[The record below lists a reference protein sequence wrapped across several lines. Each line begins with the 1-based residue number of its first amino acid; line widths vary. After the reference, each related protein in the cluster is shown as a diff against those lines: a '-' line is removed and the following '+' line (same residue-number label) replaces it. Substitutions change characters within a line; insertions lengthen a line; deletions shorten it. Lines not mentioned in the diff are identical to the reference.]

1 MSFDFGNMNPE
12 QVEAVKHIKGPCR
25 VIAGAGSGKTK
36 VLTSRIA
43 YLTTE
48 CGIDPRNILAITFT
62 KKAAEE
68 MKERLI
74 ALVGKEIGE
83 EVFLGTFHSFGYKV
97 LRHKM
102 YNNERNNPNAK
113 KQKLELLKDFQ
124 QLQILGRILSPSTTV
139 LKKKITNEIDPE
151 VAIGFISWQKNYLI
165 FPQDELDMS
174 CLEDET
180 EITEDLVEDYRN
192 IYEAYERLKKE
203 QGVIDFDDMLIQA
216 YLALKKDRD
225 FRNYYLNRYKYILV
239 DEFQDTNVAQ
249 YQMVK
254 LLAGYEQNVFIVG
267 DARQAIY
274 SWRASKVDFI
284 LDFEKEW
291 KNAKTVSL
299 NDNYRSTIEVVD
311 MSTESIKYSTVKY
324 PGLCRSGRGNHGEPV
339 FSFDTED
346 ERQEA
351 DMIAHLIFDMVEN
364 QKIIEYKDVA
374 ILYRLNTQSRP
385 LEDAFMSLDIPYY
398 VYGSKSFYDRNEIKE
413 LLTYL
418 RLAIAPGDIAAFEDV
433 VNVPDRGITKTVV
446 ESLKERANFHGT
458 NILETAETF
467 WNINNNKYG
476 DMILDL
482 VFTVK
487 KIQAMDEDPEKTV
500 TDILNET
507 VTNTNYFDF
516 IEKRFKNKGR
526 GGDDAQDKIEMIKS
540 FIESCARFKH
550 IQQLFDYIDRVKEQ
564 NENNAKDKVQ
574 LMTIHRSKG
583 LEFDTVFLVGL
594 VNGLLPHGKS
604 IKTDS
609 IGGIIPSSIEEERR
623 LFYVGVTRA
632 KERLFLS
639 TYDHL
644 GEKDAVK
651 SVFYQDVYPKT
662 KDVSAVYQQILEIK
676 EKSG

>member
-1 MSFDFGNMNPE
+1 MGFDFGNMNPE
-12 QVEAVKHIKGPCR
+12 QIEAVKHINGPCR

-43 YLTTE
+43 YLTTV
-48 CGIDPRNILAITFT
+48 CGIDPRNVIAITFT

-74 ALVGKEIGE
+74 SLVGETVGN
-83 EVFLGTFHSFGYKV
+83 EVFLGTFHSFGYRV

-102 YNNERNNPNAK
+102 HNNERNNPNQK
-113 KQKLELLKDFQ
+113 KVNIELLKDFQ
-124 QLQILGRILSPSTTV
+124 QLQILSRILSPSTTV
-139 LKKKITNEIDPE
+139 LKKKVTNDIDPE
-151 VAIGFISWQKNYLI
+151 VAAGFISWQKNYLI

-180 EITEDLVEDYRN
+180 EITEDLIEDYRN

-216 YLALKKDRD
+216 YLVLKKDRN

-254 LLAGYEQNVFIVG
+254 LLSGHEQNVFIVG

-284 LDFEKEW
+284 LDFENEW
-291 KNAKTVSL
+291 KNAKTISL

-339 FSFDTED
+339 FSFDAED
-346 ERQEA
+346 DVQEA

-364 QKIIEYKDVA
+364 QKVIEYKDVA

-385 LEDAFMSLDIPYY
+385 FEDAFMSLDIPYY

-418 RLAIAPGDIAAFEDV
+418 RLAVEPGDISAFEGV
-433 VNVPDRGITKTVV
+433 VNVPDRGITKTIL
-446 ESLKERANFHGT
+446 ESLKEKANFHGT

-467 WNINNNKYG
+467 WDINNNKHG

-482 VFTVK
+482 VYTVK
-487 KIQAMDEDPEKTV
+487 KIQVMDEDGEKTV
-500 TDILNET
+500 SDILTET
-507 VTNTNYFDF
+507 VNNTDYFKF

-540 FIESCARFKH
+540 FIESCSRFKKIKH
-550 IQQLFDYIDRVKEQ
+550 LFDYIDRVKEQ

-639 TYDHL
+639 TYDNL
-644 GEKDAVK
+644 GQREAIK
-651 SVFYQDVYPKT
+651 SDFYKDVYPKT
-662 KDVSAVYQQILEIK
+662 KDISFVYKQIQSIK
-676 EKSG
+676 EQA